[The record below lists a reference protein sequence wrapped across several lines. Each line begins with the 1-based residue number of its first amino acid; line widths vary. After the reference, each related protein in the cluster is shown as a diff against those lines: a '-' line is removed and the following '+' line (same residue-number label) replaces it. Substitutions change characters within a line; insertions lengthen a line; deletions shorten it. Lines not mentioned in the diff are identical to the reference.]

1 LRTFVLLAM
10 LLALLLTGSGSWG
23 QVQKPRTPD
32 LARRLGCFA
41 CHSLNGAGGNLALPL
56 DGVGTRLSPHK
67 LQVALTYPRQLHP
80 GAKMPSYAYLP
91 PQEQEALVKYLER
104 LK

>member
-1 LRTFVLLAM
+1 M
-10 LLALLLTGSGSWG
+10 LLPVLPALLLTGALSWG
-23 QVQKPRTPD
+23 QAQKPRIPD

-41 CHSLNGAGGNLALPL
+41 CHALNGEGGNLAAAL
-56 DGVGTRLSPHK
+56 DGVGARLSPQQ
-67 LQVALTYPRQLHP
+67 LRIALTYPRQIHP

-91 PQEQEALVKYLER
+91 PAEQEALVKFMEG